1 MVVYL
6 ESSLGLIQDGN
17 TPDPSWIPRG
27 VAIPLLTWVGQQHVF
42 EGQNLDLDPSKGQA
56 LAWARISVVVVGGC

>member
-27 VAIPLLTWVGQQHVF
+27 AATPLLPWVGQQHGF
-42 EGQNLDLDPSKGQA
+42 KGQNLDLDPSKG
-56 LAWARISVVVVGGC
+56 

>member
-27 VAIPLLTWVGQQHVF
+27 AATLLLPWVGQQHGF
-42 EGQNLDLDPSKGQA
+42 KGQNLDLDPSKG
-56 LAWARISVVVVGGC
+56 